1 MSAEERAPVP
11 TQESHELDTETD
23 ALYAWLEQLGPFAG
37 AQTMLRFRP
46 APGGTIDLTHAH
58 PSGLA
63 QLLAG
68 RRTRLSTLIRDQDQ
82 YSIAL
87 AAARTLRAKIFEL
100 GSDRG
105 LDAGYLAAGT
115 ASWRSPAAGVA
126 EQLTAP
132 VLLTAVSLTGRP
144 GQDDY
149 ELQVTEQARLN
160 PALVRFLAREYEIE
174 LDVPAIERMAYST
187 ARFDPYPVLDRLRT
201 LTGGI
206 GGMVVEHHLL
216 VSTFADLEEHMY
228 DGAISPDSRVIS
240 ALVEEARKGSAAPVS
255 TPPERFTPIDER
267 NPADELLLLDAD
279 SSQQEVLD
287 LINAGTSLAVD
298 APPGTG
304 QTQTA
309 VNAVA
314 ALAAE
319 GKRVLVVAERRN
331 TINDFINRLD
341 EMQLGSLVLQLNT
354 GVDGDRLKEQLVRA
368 IVRNERSAEP
378 QLRNLHQT
386 LMEHRHALQD
396 HVSSLHNVRQRW
408 GCSPYQAMQS
418 LAKLTSIQ
426 PAPATTVRLK
436 RSVLD
441 SITDRAE
448 LTNRLRRAAELD
460 SFSKARWQSP
470 WYGARLVNRQETEEA
485 YELAVELAGD
495 LPQLHSK
502 MVTMADF
509 SQISLGASF
518 EEWGRQL
525 DLLVSIRASL
535 DKFTP
540 DIFDRPVTDL
550 ISATAPSAWRREHNV
565 DMTSMTR
572 SRLRRVAKE
581 YIRPGVHISDL
592 HGSLLDVQRQH
603 SAWNEYA
610 TSQRHPSIPS
620 GLAEI
625 NEYYR
630 GVHKK
635 LNALGAT
642 LVDTDAGGDLR
653 SLPYATLLE
662 RLRMLAADKQTLVS
676 LPERTLLLENMRE
689 HGLAELLD
697 DLAEREVG
705 PEQVGSELE
714 LAWWQS
720 ALEAMISGDDYLAM
734 SDGES
739 LRRLEAEY
747 RLADKA
753 HIASGASRL
762 RWELSRRWR
771 NGVAHHA
778 GEAHSLRELI
788 KGGDPTVAGLGHESR
803 QLVQSLLPIWTA
815 SPLVLPSLLE
825 DSQQFDTVIIL
836 DAESTSL
843 QSALPAI
850 GRAEQVIAFGDDR
863 LGAPRRFSVRVES
876 AAADGDDENKPL
888 TSAASAL
895 GRVLPQRTLTVTYR
909 SVDEDL
915 VQHLSQSFYDGMLS
929 RLPDGHAAA
938 GARRSLVVE
947 YLPDGTGMPSAGQ
960 DAVESVVAEV
970 NRVVD
975 LVFEHARRQP
985 RQSLAVITAS
995 KRHAGRVAEAIRMQ
1009 MPNYP
1014 ALADFFNP
1022 GAESFRV
1029 VPLERASG
1037 LVRDSV
1043 IFSLGFGRTPH
1054 GRALHSFGPLSG
1066 PSGSG
1071 RFITA
1076 MTRARSNLHIL
1087 TCFKPQDLDP
1097 SRLSHGALDF
1107 YELINRELGGSATV
1121 SSNTATAA
1129 EGGQARDLADDPLV
1143 ADLVDRLRNRG
1154 ANVWHHYDGEID
1166 IVAAADPLQL
1176 PVSPGRDTDLPRPVA
1191 IESDGT
1197 EKYGQMSVR
1206 ERSRLRPQ
1214 MLERLG
1220 WRYMPLWTIEV
1231 FTDPVACTDLIGA
1244 HLGLDAPS
1252 DNAGSDWW
1260 DEATS
1265 GLEDGSDMEN
1275 EVEWPLT
1282 DGAEEGSDAV
1292 AASNGT
1298 QQDAG
1303 EGTEATTGNY
1313 RDSGRVLP
1321 NKAAE
1326 DQDGSWGGSE
1336 GSDHDQWLREQKPPH
1351 WG

>member
-1 MSAEERAPVP
+1 MPG
-11 TQESHELDTETD
+11 QESQGLDTETD
-23 ALYAWLEQLGPFAG
+23 DLYAWLEQLGPFAG
-37 AQTMLRFRP
+37 AHTMLRFRP
-46 APGGTIDLTHAH
+46 TPGGTIDLTHAH

-68 RRTRLSTLIRDQDQ
+68 RRTRLSTLIRDQEH
-82 YSIAL
+82 YAIAV
-87 AAARTLRAKIFEL
+87 AAARTLRVKIYEL
-100 GSDRG
+100 SSDRG
-105 LDAGYLAAGT
+105 LDVGYLAAGT

-160 PALVRFLAREYEIE
+160 PALVRFLAREYEID

-187 ARFDPYPVLDRLRT
+187 ARFDPYPVLDRLRN
-201 LTGGI
+201 LTTDI
-206 GGMVVEHHLL
+206 HAMSVEHHLL
-216 VSTFADLEEHMY
+216 VSTFADLEEHVY
-228 DGAISPDSRVIS
+228 DGGISPEHPVIG
-240 ALVEEARKGSAAPVS
+240 ALMEDARTGRATPLQAPEEDFAD
-255 TPPERFTPIDER
+255 IDER

-279 SSQQEVLD
+279 SAQQEVLD
-287 LINAGTSLAVD
+287 LAKAGASLAVQ

-309 VNAVA
+309 INAVA

-319 GKRVLVVAERRN
+319 GKTVLVVGERRGTLN
-331 TINDFINRLD
+331 QFVNQLD
-341 EMQLGSLVLQLNT
+341 AMQLGSLVLQLNT
-354 GVDGDRLKEQLVRA
+354 GPDPDRLKDQLVRA

-386 LMEHRHALQD
+386 LVEHRHALQD
-396 HVSSLHNVRQRW
+396 HVRSLHNVRQRW

-448 LTNRLRRAAELD
+448 LTTRLRRAAELD

-470 WYGARLVNRQETEEA
+470 WYGARLVNRKETEEA
-485 YELAVELAGD
+485 HDLAVELSD
-495 LPQLHSK
+495 QLPELHDK
-502 MVTMADF
+502 MVKVADF
-509 SQISLGASF
+509 SQISLGETI

-525 DLLVSIRASL
+525 DLLVSIRGSL

-550 ISATAPSAWRREHNV
+550 ISATAPSSWRREHNV

-592 HGSLLDVQRQH
+592 HGSLLDVQQQH

-620 GLAEI
+620 GLAQI
-625 NEYYR
+625 NDYYR
-630 GVHKK
+630 GVQKK
-635 LNALGAT
+635 LAT
-642 LVDTDAGGDLR
+642 LSTCLVDTDAGGNLEALDYR
-653 SLPYATLLE
+653 TVQE
-662 RLRMLAADKQTLVS
+662 RLTALAADRQTLVS

-689 HGLAELLD
+689 HGLSELLD

-705 PEQVGSELE
+705 PDQVGSELE

-739 LRRLEAEY
+739 LRRLEADY
-747 RLADKA
+747 RLSDNA
-753 HIASGASRL
+753 HIASGPSRL
-762 RWELSRRWR
+762 RSQLSRRWR

-788 KGGDPTVAGLGHESR
+788 KGGAPTLPALAQESAR
-803 QLVQSLLPIWTA
+803 LVQSLLPIWTA
-815 SPLVLPSLLE
+815 SPLVLPSVLGA
-825 DSQQFDTVIIL
+825 SQEFDAVVIL

-843 QSALPAI
+843 QSVLPAI
-850 GRAEQVIAFGDDR
+850 GRGRQIIAFGDDH
-863 LGAPRRFSVRVES
+863 LGAPRRFSVGVETDAS
-876 AAADGDDENKPL
+876 RNEAATKPL
-888 TSAASAL
+888 TSAMAAL
-895 GRVLPQRTLTVTYR
+895 DRVLPQRMLTVTYR
-909 SVDEDL
+909 SVDGEL
-915 VQHLSQSFYDGMLS
+915 VQHLSRSFYDGMLT

-938 GARRSLVVE
+938 GARRSLAVE
-947 YLPDGTGMPSAGQ
+947 YLPHGTGMPSPGH

-975 LVFEHARRQP
+975 LVFEHARTKP

-995 KRHAGRVAEAIRMQ
+995 SHHAARVAEAIRMQ

-1014 ALADFFNP
+1014 VLAEFFNP
-1022 GAESFRV
+1022 SAESFRV

-1054 GRALHSFGPLSG
+1054 GRALHSFGPLSE
-1066 PSGSG
+1066 PSGRG
-1071 RFITA
+1071 KFITA
-1076 MTRARSNLHIL
+1076 MTRARSYLHVL
-1087 TCFKPQDLDP
+1087 TCFKPEDLDP

-1107 YELINRELGGSATV
+1107 YDLLNRELGGAGSQDRPGLP
-1121 SSNTATAA
+1121 AA
-1129 EGGQARDLADDPLV
+1129 PENRDPVDDPLV
-1143 ADLVDRLRNRG
+1143 ADLVERLRTRG
-1154 ANVWHHYDGEID
+1154 ASVWRYYDGEID
-1166 IVAAADPLQL
+1166 VVAAADPLETA
-1176 PVSPGRDTDLPRPVA
+1176 VSPGQDSELPTPVA

-1197 EKYGQMSVR
+1197 EKYRQMSVR
-1206 ERSRLRPQ
+1206 ERSRQRPQ

-1231 FTDPVACTDLIGA
+1231 FTDPVSCTDLIGRY
-1244 HLGLDAPS
+1244 LGL
-1252 DNAGSDWW
+1252 NASGGGSETASRNDDTNPPPHSGSDLA
-1260 DEATS
+1260 DMEES
-1265 GLEDGSDMEN
+1265 EGKPQGGSGSDTASQN
-1275 EVEWPLT
+1275 
-1282 DGAEEGSDAV
+1282 GAGPA
-1292 AASNGT
+1292 NGT
-1298 QQDAG
+1298 HSGSADPQSAG
-1303 EGTEATTGNY
+1303 QRSRNPDTGPA
-1313 RDSGRVLP
+1313 VP
-1321 NKAAE
+1321 NKATE
-1326 DQDGSWGGSE
+1326 DQDSSWGGHD
-1336 GSDHDQWLREQKPPH
+1336 GTDHDQWLREQKPPH